1 MQFAMPGTGETGD
14 RIGVVADDLTGACDT
29 AAQFRLAGARVV
41 VLLDPQDNEPLP
53 EDWDVLVLTTGSRR
67 ALATVAAQRTRE
79 MVARLRA
86 AGVDRLYIKVDSTL
100 RGAPGGIVEAAAME
114 FGIPYVLVAPAF
126 PAQNRT
132 VVGGWVRRDDV
143 AITDGMTRLG
153 ETAIAS
159 IGHIPL
165 RAIRSS
171 MTAIAISPGL
181 LADSVALLLADS
193 ETDDDLWTLADY
205 AVSTGL
211 PLVAGSA
218 GFARFIASYWCSD
231 AITMAKDDDEDDE
244 DSRWAERNG
253 PVLVMVGTR
262 NPATQAQLDNLT
274 GDTYADEVVVVP
286 VPPERAED
294 ALPALRAA
302 LNTVP
307 IVVAQLTVPVGA
319 TVTDEALTALAH
331 VVARVAQ
338 ERGDDLCGLVITG
351 GATISA
357 FCAEAEVTML
367 RVVDEVMP
375 GVPCSVI
382 VDGPLAGLP
391 IVSKAGG
398 FGGEDVFVMACVW
411 LLSDPNDDDDNDD
424 NEGDGDSDAD
434 ATPE

>member
-1 MQFAMPGTGETGD
+1 MQFAMPGASDTRD

-41 VLLDPQDNEPLP
+41 VLLDPQEHMPPP
-53 EDWDVLVLTTGSRR
+53 EDWDVLVLTTGARR
-67 ALATVAAQRTRE
+67 ALATIAAQRTRE

-86 AGVDRLYIKVDSTL
+86 AGVGRLYIKVDSTL

-114 FGIPYVLVAPAF
+114 FGVPYVLVAPAF

-143 AITDGMTRLG
+143 AVTDGMTRLG

-159 IGHIPL
+159 VGHIPL

-193 ETDDDLWTLADY
+193 EIDDDLWTLADY

-218 GFARFIASYWCSD
+218 GFARFIASYWC
-231 AITMAKDDDEDDE
+231 AEAVADEDEDE
-244 DSRWAERNG
+244 DTAWAERDG

-262 NPATQAQLDNLT
+262 NPTTQTQLDTLT
-274 GDTYADEVVVVP
+274 GDEYADEVVVVP
-286 VPPERAED
+286 VSPERAED

-307 IVVAQLTVPVGA
+307 IVIAQLTVPAGV
-319 TVTDEALTALAH
+319 TVTDEALVALAR

-351 GATISA
+351 GATIA
-357 FCAEAEVTML
+357 ALCAEAHVTML
-367 RVVDEVMP
+367 RVVDEVLP

-382 VDGPLAGLP
+382 ADGPLAGLP

-398 FGGEDVFVMACVW
+398 FGGEDALVMACVW
-411 LLSDPNDDDDNDD
+411 LLSEGEYDDD
-424 NEGDGDSDAD
+424 EGDEDPQDEA
-434 ATPE
+434 APE